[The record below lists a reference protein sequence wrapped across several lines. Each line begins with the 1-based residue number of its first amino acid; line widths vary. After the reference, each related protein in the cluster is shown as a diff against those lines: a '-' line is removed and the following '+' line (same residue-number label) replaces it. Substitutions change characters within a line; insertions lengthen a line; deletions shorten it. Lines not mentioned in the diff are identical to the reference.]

1 MLFNRNI
8 AIIDALAFVTLF
20 KYGVW
25 AVIMNILMI
34 AEQEATINGVM
45 LILSH
50 GIMAC
55 EAIYFY
61 PRFKVTI
68 LGFIVSFIWVCIN
81 DVIDYGAMDNSH
93 TMILLLH
100 IQHKSGYYQ
109 YVSVSLL

>member
-34 AEQEATINGVM
+34 AEQGEATINGVM

-55 EAIYFY
+55 EGNLFLSEI
-61 PRFKVTI
+61 
-68 LGFIVSFIWVCIN
+68 
-81 DVIDYGAMDNSH
+81 
-93 TMILLLH
+93 
-100 IQHKSGYYQ
+100 
-109 YVSVSLL
+109 